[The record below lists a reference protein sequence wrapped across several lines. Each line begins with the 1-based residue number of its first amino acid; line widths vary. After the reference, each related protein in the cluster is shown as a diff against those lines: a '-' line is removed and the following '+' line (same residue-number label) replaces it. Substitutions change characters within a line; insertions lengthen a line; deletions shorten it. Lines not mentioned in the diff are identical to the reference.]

1 MTADRA
7 ASSQPPSED
16 GPFEAG
22 VEVEWEEVED
32 DGDEE
37 APRGWP
43 LGALLAT
50 TVGIWLGRLFYRLP
64 DNLEDVAAVL
74 LALVTAIAAA
84 GIYRRWVRR
93 QFAQARARRLRT
105 RR

>member
-7 ASSQPPSED
+7 PSSQSPPVD
-16 GPFEAG
+16 DDLD
-22 VEVEWEEVED
+22 EWEEVEED
-32 DGDEE
+32 PVEE
-37 APRGWP
+37 EPRGWP
-43 LGALLAT
+43 LGMILAT

-64 DNLEDVAAVL
+64 DNLENVAAVL

-105 RR
+105 RP